1 MKQQLVYLLLSWL
14 IGLGLAFIAPPRQC
28 RPHDKNNNAVLVPTQ
43 SSQVSRTVIQM
54 QTQSGKIEA
63 YQPLYRVPSRGIV
76 PNEYDF
82 CLSAVDSAVSPNS
95 DTKVLNALSNKVM
108 KQILIGNVFTVE
120 IENLRRKYEG
130 ENCDGDVDCLYR
142 IKYLNCLSALAEGKQ
157 LNSLI
162 RELTPTYQ
170 RAYDRILSV
179 LQDNGCTL
187 SVSKDDQEVSLVQR
201 PPDADF
207 CLSVYDFRSDE
218 PSMTR
223 DLNTIVNEVTRMLR
237 FGTEEEINNLGI
249 QLDADLQ
256 SFLERWGLGAGGQ
269 EAAFLRAV
277 RALLAEDDPARAA
290 AEGGRALTTG
300 AYRNA
305 YDRLA
310 AWLFGELGA
319 AGLGLQGVPASYRV
333 TASFTSWERELRKTN
348 TAKFWDPQP
357 EYLWGEWS
365 IGDDRSETSGRRPFE
380 YVDDP
385 ENKLTV
391 IKLKSDGSVH
401 LEGGGGG
408 DGGGGGKQERLQGL
422 RW

>member
-1 MKQQLVYLLLSWL
+1 
-14 IGLGLAFIAPPRQC
+14 
-28 RPHDKNNNAVLVPTQ
+28 
-43 SSQVSRTVIQM
+43 M

-130 ENCDGDVDCLYR
+130 ENCDGDVDCLHR

-256 SFLERWGLGAGGQ
+256 SFLE
-269 EAAFLRAV
+269 
-277 RALLAEDDPARAA
+277 
-290 AEGGRALTTG
+290 
-300 AYRNA
+300 
-305 YDRLA
+305 
-310 AWLFGELGA
+310 LGA

-408 DGGGGGKQERLQGL
+408 DGGAGGKQERLQGL
-422 RW
+422 RWELTPGPTHLDTLTFQVASGQNNNRLLTYTSYIDRGQRLETMFSGRPIRAKGRVTVPLRGKEKIVNSFFMQQKGKKKSFFWDLFSQ